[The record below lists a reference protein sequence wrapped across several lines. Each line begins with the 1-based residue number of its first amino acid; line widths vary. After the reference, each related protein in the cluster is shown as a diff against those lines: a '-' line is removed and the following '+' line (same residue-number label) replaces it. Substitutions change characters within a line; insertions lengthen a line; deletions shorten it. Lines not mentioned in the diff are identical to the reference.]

1 LHYPEALEEIIEYFK
16 LFPGVGKRGAER
28 MALAMLEWDD
38 GQLKNFGN
46 ALGSL
51 PDKIGSCPECGAVSP
66 KGSLCSICADC
77 RRDDSQICVV
87 ENMSGLFAVEKGN
100 YYRGRYLVLGGR
112 ISPLDGEDGSSLN
125 LALLKERAA
134 RPETKEVILALSS
147 DVEGRATAAFLS
159 ELLSGIPVKLTR
171 PALGLPAGASL
182 SYADSATIAAAFIG
196 RTDMQ

>member
-1 LHYPEALEEIIEYFK
+1 MIFGTCRVDCRHIYYLQANQRRYVLHYPEALEEIIEYFK

-100 YYRGRYLVLGGR
+100 RGHL
-112 ISPLDGEDGSSLN
+112 
-125 LALLKERAA
+125 
-134 RPETKEVILALSS
+134 
-147 DVEGRATAAFLS
+147 
-159 ELLSGIPVKLTR
+159 
-171 PALGLPAGASL
+171 
-182 SYADSATIAAAFIG
+182 
-196 RTDMQ
+196 